1 MWVKLQRPY
10 GDGKKWEEIEL
21 PSPAG
26 VKDLLAELIKTH
38 PRLKQY
44 LRDSVEE
51 TFYQLIL
58 IREDYVLRA
67 EDEIGEE
74 DRIVVTMPLTGG

>member
-1 MWVKLQRPY
+1 MWVKLHRPF
-10 GDGKKWEEIEL
+10 GDGKNWEEIQL

-26 VKDLLAELIKTH
+26 VKDLLAELLRTH

-67 EDEIGEE
+67 EDEIGVE